1 MLTVER
7 DTLKKLSWEEGQ
19 ALQKNGGPARHKS
32 DGQVYS
38 LNNPRWASFPKN
50 KIGPK

>member
-19 ALQKNGGPARHKS
+19 ARQTYG
-32 DGQVYS
+32 GQVYS